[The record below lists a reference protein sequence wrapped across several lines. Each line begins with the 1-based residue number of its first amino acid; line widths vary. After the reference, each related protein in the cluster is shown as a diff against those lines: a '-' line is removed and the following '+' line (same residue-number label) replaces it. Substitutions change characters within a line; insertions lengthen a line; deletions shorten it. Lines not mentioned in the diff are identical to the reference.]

1 MACVL
6 AAAPLSTSAED
17 AAEMSVLDEVVISAT
32 RSPQDPTHTPVAV
45 TVLPLAELDTAQVF
59 DLRTALAEQAGVNIV
74 TSGATGAVSSLFMR
88 GAESHQ
94 TTFFVDGVRMNDR
107 SALYSSYLGGADLTG
122 VERIEVLRGPQSTL
136 YGSSAMG
143 GVILVETARG
153 QGAPQTR
160 VRTTAGS
167 FDTLGASLAL
177 TGARGAFGYTASA
190 GYTETDNDRPNNA
203 YNQWSYTAR
212 GDYAVSDRASI
223 GVTYRGQE
231 GEYEEPGS
239 TIFPAPGLVDFKNH
253 LVTLFGEFQPM
264 EQVQSRLTVAR
275 HRRDYN
281 YIASWGESLSENRRD
296 ILDWQNVYAASAQV
310 EIVAGVNYED
320 GQFAGSGVE
329 YDDTLL
335 AGYVSAVVRPS
346 DPVTVTLGVR
356 RDDYE
361 SVGNADTWRAAAAWR
376 MWPGTKLWASYGT
389 AFTAPSSEDYLGVP
403 NWGQLPNPALRPE
416 RARGWDLGIDQELAG
431 GKGSASLTYFHS
443 RYRDKFSWQVV
454 DWTFYTGQIVNID
467 RASTSGAEFALAA
480 RPHERISTRLTYTYL
495 DTEDKTTGDRL
506 IRRPRHTLNFDA
518 NVQVT
523 QAWLLGAGMHLVSDR
538 LDSGPVTLSAYQ
550 TVRFYTSYA
559 LGEGRP
565 VLQLRVENAFDEAYE
580 EIVGYPALPV
590 AVYGGLEWRF

>member
-17 AAEMSVLDEVVISAT
+17 AAELSVLDEVVISAT
-32 RSPQDPTHTPVAV
+32 RSPQDPKHTPVAV
-45 TVLPLAELDTAQVF
+45 TVLPLADLDTAQVF
-59 DLRTALAEQAGVNIV
+59 DLRAALAEQAGVNIV
-74 TSGATGAVSSLFMR
+74 TSGATGAVSSLFLR

-153 QGAPQTR
+153 QGASQAR
-160 VRTTAGS
+160 LRTTAGS
-167 FDTLGASLAL
+167 FDTLGASLAV

-203 YNQWSYTAR
+203 YDQWSYTAR

-223 GVTYRGQE
+223 GVTYRGQV
-231 GEYEEPGS
+231 GDYEEPGS
-239 TIFPAPGLVDFKNH
+239 TTFPSPGLVNFKNH
-253 LVTLFGEFQPM
+253 LVTVFGEFRPA
-264 EQVQSRLTVAR
+264 EQWHSRLTVAR
-275 HRRDYN
+275 HNRDYT
-281 YIASWGESLSENRRD
+281 YASSWGTSPSENRRE
-296 ILDWQNVYAASAQV
+296 ILDWQNTWAATARV
-310 EIVAGVNYED
+310 ELVAGVNYED
-320 GQFAGSGVE
+320 GKFTGSDVD
-329 YDDTLL
+329 YDDSLL
-335 AGYVSAVVRPS
+335 AGYLSAVMRPVE
-346 DPVTVTLGVR
+346 PVTFTLGVR
-356 RDDYE
+356 RDDYDT
-361 SVGNADTWRAAAAWR
+361 VGHANTWRAAAAWR
-376 MWPGTKLWASYGT
+376 VLPDTKLRTSYGT
-389 AFTAPSSEDYLGVP
+389 AFTAPSAEDYFGVP
-403 NWGQLPNPALRPE
+403 SWGQLPNPGLLPE
-416 RARGWDLGIDQELAG
+416 KSRGWDIGIDQELAG
-431 GKGSASLTYFHS
+431 GKGSVSLTYFHS

-480 RPHERISTRLTYTYL
+480 RPHERLNTRLTYTYL

-506 IRRPRHTLNFDA
+506 IRRPRHTFNFDA

-538 LDSGPVTLSAYQ
+538 LDSGPVTLSGYQ

-559 LGEGRP
+559 LGGRKP

-580 EIVGYPALPV
+580 EIAGYPALPV